1 MDKVINFNIA
11 RIESEL
17 DRYRQGLTSL
27 DKISPHSV
35 GDLKT
40 DYYEKLTEEYKN
52 IADAFLAEYHRFQNT
67 NKEEIIKHLKSDY
80 SELFLSFSTNNSDF
94 MFPGILQ
101 HYRYGINPVVAIYYE
116 MQTLCAH
123 PERNENMHDWLE
135 DLLTTPEFN
144 KKIVTALEQD
154 IKRLKHVVVTYFQA
168 LRISDELIPLELY
181 HAKRKIEEFSRCCAY
196 FKEVLRIGCGA
207 TRKH

>member
-1 MDKVINFNIA
+1 
-11 RIESEL
+11 
-17 DRYRQGLTSL
+17 
-27 DKISPHSV
+27 
-35 GDLKT
+35 
-40 DYYEKLTEEYKN
+40 
-52 IADAFLAEYHRFQNT
+52 
-67 NKEEIIKHLKSDY
+67 
-80 SELFLSFSTNNSDF
+80 